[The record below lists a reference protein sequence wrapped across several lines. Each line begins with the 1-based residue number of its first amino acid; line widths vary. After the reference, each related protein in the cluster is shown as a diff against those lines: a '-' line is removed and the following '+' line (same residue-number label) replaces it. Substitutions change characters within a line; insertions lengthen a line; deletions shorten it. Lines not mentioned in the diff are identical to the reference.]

1 MKTQDALLVV
11 LVSQLANVPPRIV
24 VWKDDEGTEWTAAEM
39 LTMLHCTRAQDVLL
53 KWFNGIFYTTL
64 LRYRENEPV

>member
-11 LVSQLANVPPRIV
+11 LVSQLTDVPPGIV
-24 VWKDDEGTEWTAAEM
+24 VWKDHEGTEWTAAEM
-39 LTMLHCTRAQDVLL
+39 LTLLQCTRAQDILV
-53 KWFNGIFYTTL
+53 KWFNSIFYTTL